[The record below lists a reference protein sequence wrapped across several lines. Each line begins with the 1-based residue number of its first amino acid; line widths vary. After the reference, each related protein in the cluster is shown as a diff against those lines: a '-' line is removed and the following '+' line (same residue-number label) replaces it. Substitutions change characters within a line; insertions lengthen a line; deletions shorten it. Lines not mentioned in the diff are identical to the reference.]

1 MRHGTAL
8 ELACCLLI
16 ILSCCVLAGES
27 GLAPSAGPTSRP
39 SLRNA
44 RSGSSSKPPGQK
56 QLPKYQDKIVFVGQ
70 LPYNATQAQ
79 IEHFFHRKGLS
90 DFTVR
95 MLTDK
100 SPEKNF
106 RGVAFLE
113 FSRAGDASKA
123 LKLDHNLF
131 GSRRIRI
138 EQTATGGGN
147 NQKRKGRL
155 LRSKQQQEDD
165 RSRLLEGMLD
175 RIFARRDS
183 KALDAPL
190 PSEANILP
198 DDLSVHPSRRKPQ
211 PSTEQ
216 KPSAR
221 DISKLMRR
229 GDCDEM
235 LLKYLC
241 SLPDKIMSKA
251 ARACSRLEMSTVENR
266 GAFAMGM
273 IKRKLRK
280 AEKKAKKRLVHAY
293 KDPVAVSDNA
303 RLPTAPADFYD

>member
-1 MRHGTAL
+1 MRVPWVRYRAAL
-8 ELACCLLI
+8 GVLLILAC
-16 ILSCCVLAGES
+16 VLGQAVGAS
-27 GLAPSAGPTSRP
+27 GPSPGRGAAPRSRP
-39 SLRNA
+39 P
-44 RSGSSSKPPGQK
+44 GHGQK

-79 IEHFFHRKGLS
+79 VEHFFKRKGLS

-100 SPEKNF
+100 SPEKKF
-106 RGVAFLE
+106 RGIAFLE
-113 FSRAGDASKA
+113 FSRSADASKA

-131 GSRRIRI
+131 GHRRIRI

-165 RSRLLEGMLD
+165 RRRLIEGMLD
-175 RIFARRDS
+175 RIFVRRDS
-183 KALDAPL
+183 KALDT
-190 PSEANILP
+190 PSTAEVSTLP
-198 DDLSVHPSRRKPQ
+198 DDPSVHPSRRQPQ
-211 PSTEQ
+211 PSAEQ
-216 KPSAR
+216 KPPRR
-221 DISKLMRR
+221 DIAKLMRR
-229 GDCDEM
+229 EDCDEM

-251 ARACSRLEMSTVENR
+251 ARACSRIEVSTVENR

-280 AEKKAKKRLVHAY
+280 AEKKAKKRLVHAN
-293 KDPVAVSDNA
+293 KDSLAPPPDHA